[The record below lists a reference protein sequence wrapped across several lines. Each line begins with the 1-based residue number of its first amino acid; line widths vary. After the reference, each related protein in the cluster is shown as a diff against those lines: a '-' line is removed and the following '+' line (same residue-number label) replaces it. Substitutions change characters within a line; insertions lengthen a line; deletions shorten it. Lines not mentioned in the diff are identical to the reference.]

1 MPPPK
6 SQNADDDDWETD
18 PDFVNNQTEEEQ
30 RRGGAA
36 KKDVGTVDMQE
47 IKESV
52 LRQEAEKSK
61 AKYVLLHNPAFTALM
76 NQISKLLLLSKC

>member
-1 MPPPK
+1 MPVGPSPGLFDQHSESMPPPK

-36 KKDVGTVDMQE
+36 KKDAGTVDMQE
-47 IKESV
+47 IKDSV

-61 AKYVLLHNPAFTALM
+61 AKYVSLP
-76 NQISKLLLLSKC
+76 

>member
-1 MPPPK
+1 MCETLLSLLLAMPPPK

-61 AKYVLLHNPAFTALM
+61 AKYVSTALH
-76 NQISKLLLLSKC
+76 SLRP

>member
-6 SQNADDDDWETD
+6 CQNTDDDDWETD

-36 KKDVGTVDMQE
+36 SKNVGTVDIQE

-61 AKYVLLHNPAFTALM
+61 AK
-76 NQISKLLLLSKC
+76 